1 MTFLKQNWF
10 KIFLVLILCFFAYS
24 INKFLMDRNE
34 IYAQIGHKQC
44 LAEWSDKLLNPA
56 ICGDIRNY
64 NLKSYKLLD
73 Y

>member
-1 MTFLKQNWF
+1 
-10 KIFLVLILCFFAYS
+10 
-24 INKFLMDRNE
+24 MDRNE